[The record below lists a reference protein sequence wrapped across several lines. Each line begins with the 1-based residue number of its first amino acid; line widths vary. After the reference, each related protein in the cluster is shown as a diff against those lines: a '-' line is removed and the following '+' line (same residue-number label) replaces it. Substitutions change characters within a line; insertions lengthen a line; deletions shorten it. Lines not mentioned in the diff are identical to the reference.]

1 MNNWILSGRVGKD
14 AEIKQTQ
21 SGNVVKFTLAT
32 DVTSKG
38 EKKTMWTDVSWFNGS
53 EKLAAFIKKGA
64 IVAVSGRP
72 QPRHYTAK
80 NTNQIIDVC
89 DMVANIVEIL
99 AFANNGEKPAGQST
113 AQPNGQT
120 NDDLPF

>member
-21 SGNVVKFTLAT
+21 SGNVVKFILAT

-99 AFANNGEKPAGQST
+99 AFANNGEKQAGQPT
-113 AQPNGQT
+113 AQPDNQK